1 MTRKWKIVKWLAMEG
16 GRESL
21 EGYLVGKRGAGQMEV
36 PEAHYS

>member
-16 GRESL
+16 VRESL
-21 EGYLVGKRGAGQMEV
+21 EGHLVGKRGAGQMEV